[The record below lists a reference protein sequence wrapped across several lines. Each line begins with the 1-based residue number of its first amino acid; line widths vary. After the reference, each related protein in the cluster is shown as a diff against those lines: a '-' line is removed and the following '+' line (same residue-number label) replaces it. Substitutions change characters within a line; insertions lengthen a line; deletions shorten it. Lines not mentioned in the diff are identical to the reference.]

1 MVTMLMF
8 LATLAGLFT
17 TAKGQNFHLGKCPSP
32 PVQENFDVKKYLG
45 RWYEIEKIPASFEK
59 GNCIQAN
66 YSLMEN
72 GNIEVLN
79 KELSD
84 ATGTLLDPGHRL

>member
-32 PVQENFDVKKYLG
+32 PVQENFDVKKV
-45 RWYEIEKIPASFEK
+45 R
-59 GNCIQAN
+59 
-66 YSLMEN
+66 
-72 GNIEVLN
+72 
-79 KELSD
+79 
-84 ATGTLLDPGHRL
+84 